1 MLLEDFISSLVA
13 GLIDWSQLNIILP
26 YTLQDSEDYKELI
39 EKCHLR
45 SAQAIVSGSLL
56 NGGLYIKL
64 CQGLA
69 AVNHILPNTYTE
81 TLIVLQDQVV
91 KFIFQICPS
100 LSIC

>member
-1 MLLEDFISSLVA
+1 MLLKDFISSL
-13 GLIDWSQLNIILP
+13 GRLNRLVTAHILP
-26 YTLQDSEDYKELI
+26 CTLQDSEDYKELI

-69 AVNHILPNTYTE
+69 AMNHILPKTYTE
-81 TLIVLQDQVV
+81 TLIVLQDQVT